1 MSEVKPLDIENEIT
15 RLNEI
20 IATRKMLADFYRKY
34 SHEKLLWAHVHGSEE
49 ARLRK
54 HVNDLK
60 LRLARGE
67 PVIMGDS

>member
-1 MSEVKPLDIENEIT
+1 MSHPHPFLIEHEIT
-15 RLNEI
+15 RLNGI
-20 IATRKMLADFYRKY
+20 IATREMLADFYRKD
-34 SHEKLLWAHVHGSEE
+34 SHEKLLWAHVHASEG

-67 PVIMGDS
+67 TVIMGDV